1 MAERL
6 PLFINF
12 FFTAMPDQSGRTIL
26 CCSSGGANCV
36 PHQTSAEI
44 SDRIGWRGKQVGS
57 AALARAKLVQGA
69 RAVESPG
76 FFFSADRARKQWLGR
91 SRIDFFARSSRFR
104 AFFIDGVHGLT

>member
-1 MAERL
+1 VYWNYV
-6 PLFINF
+6 LFFSLVKWQSTCRCSSI

-57 AALARAKLVQGA
+57 AALARPACAKLVQGA

-76 FFFSADRARKQWLGR
+76 FFLV
-91 SRIDFFARSSRFR
+91 RIERENN
-104 AFFIDGVHGLT
+104 G